1 MTVFANKTPMRFSE
15 KFLSFCGGMADKTT
29 CGMYELTVY
38 MNFRVT
44 GIFGRLEDRDT
55 FFYEIVETE
64 LAPENAQ

>member
-44 GIFGRLEDRDT
+44 GIFGLQEW
-55 FFYEIVETE
+55 EE
-64 LAPENAQ
+64 ENLPRNEVGVAA